1 MTGSRRF
8 NTYGNEFGLGKA
20 LTVRSGSAH
29 KFDGNVSSYPGREGG
44 RSIDLEICLSPFSM
58 NAFESDVTDCS
69 CLFGIISLRIWK
81 NYNMFTFQ
89 GLSWSSND
97 TLKACLNWARQF
109 KEGFAEVGGLVMGV
123 DNWFRLGNCTVP
135 EAELW
140 GVLNGLK
147 LITNRNF
154 DRVLIQFDCLEVV
167 NVIQEGSSDDF
178 NSTLI
183 RRIHPIL

>member
-1 MTGSRRF
+1 MIGSRRF
-8 NTYGNEFGLGKA
+8 NTYGNEFGL
-20 LTVRSGSAH
+20 
-29 KFDGNVSSYPGREGG
+29 GNVSSYPGREGG

-81 NYNMFTFQ
+81 NRNMFTFHSPFKVFLGARMIHSKLVLIGQ
-89 GLSWSSND
+89 GNGSI
-97 TLKACLNWARQF
+97 RF
-109 KEGFAEVGGLVMGV
+109 KEGFAAVGGLVMGV

-140 GVLNGLK
+140 DVLNGLK
-147 LITNRNF
+147 LITDRNF

-167 NVIQEGSSDDF
+167 NVIQE
-178 NSTLI
+178 
-183 RRIHPIL
+183 